1 MGSILTPSAKSVD
14 ELRAAAIGLRLLPRN
29 IRNDL
34 NKNRRAVLNPMWKEA
49 VNARAVTTL
58 DKLVLAKGARVAPG
72 NPATAMAATSKR
84 PLSGGLV
91 PDNRDQ
97 AVAIEFGT
105 PERQAVETYTR
116 KSRKSGKQHKVT
128 RHTKR
133 QLPVIQRKGRV
144 IYAAWRDIAPRI
156 ISLDAQTIA
165 RRIYEA
171 FEGKAQ

>member
-14 ELRAAAIGLRLLPRN
+14 ELRAAAIGLRLLPRT

-34 NKNRRAVLNPMWKEA
+34 NKTRRTHLNKMWRDAVA
-49 VNARAVTTL
+49 ARATTKL
-58 DKLVLAKGARVAPG
+58 DKLVLVKGARVAPG

-97 AVAIEFGT
+97 AVAIEFGS
-105 PERQAVETYTR
+105 PERQATETYTR
-116 KSRKSGKQHKVT
+116 KSPGGGSHQVT

-133 QLPVIQRKGRV
+133 QLPMLARKGRV
-144 IYAAWRDIAPRI
+144 IYRAWADIAPRI
-156 ISLDAQTIA
+156 IALDAQLIA

-171 FEGKAQ
+171 FEGKTPQ